1 MAAQLING
9 NGFEGCTAQVDADF
23 YEGIFGT
30 ETGILTVGQKMR
42 AEMVNNQP
50 RVYDGVILTKEG
62 RRIQIDYGT
71 YQDFA
76 IPAGT
81 TGVTAYYI
89 IGFKLVTNSDDTQT
103 CEPFVRAVSG
113 PSTTITEG
121 ELRSGAAEVY
131 VSLYR
136 VTQVGTTNVL
146 GNRMLE
152 ELSHLYGKIYRSLAD
167 VGLTK
172 PTTVNVYYGYM
183 ADNSV
188 AILTEAEIS
197 DLPYE
202 NASGICVIIRKDA
215 THGKAFFFSEGGKP
229 NYQYYMSESNGVW
242 IPLASEDDV
251 YYTYGHNS
259 GGVPNKYQLRFGLGG
274 YITNDGQDIL
284 AYIPLNR
291 RVPDGYKLEFNR
303 RVGGVTVRQNG
314 KYLIGSGTS
323 SNDFES
329 DVYTTCATYENL
341 AVFTIHREG
350 GYGGVNNAPVAVQ
363 GWAEVWI
370 DVR

>member
-1 MAAQLING
+1 MAINLITWAGQTVTPKDDAIIQDACAGRSGILYGCDVTASG
-9 NGFEGCTAQVDADF
+9 NTLTVASGYGVIKGRLFEVTNDSLNISLPSSGTLKGVLYIRLDLANSSEPIEITAMTGSTEHQMEQDANANFDSGVYEMELAKFDVSSSGISNLTVSESKVPYNRTPVYQSMADF
-23 YEGIFGT
+23 GLSASATVSVLSIF
-30 ETGILTVGQKMR
+30 R
-42 AEMVNNQP
+42 N
-50 RVYDGVILTKEG
+50 
-62 RRIQIDYGT
+62 
-71 YQDFA
+71 
-76 IPAGT
+76 
-81 TGVTAYYI
+81 
-89 IGFKLVTNSDDTQT
+89 
-103 CEPFVRAVSG
+103 
-113 PSTTITEG
+113 
-121 ELRSGAAEVY
+121 
-131 VSLYR
+131 
-136 VTQVGTTNVL
+136 
-146 GNRMLE
+146 
-152 ELSHLYGKIYRSLAD
+152 
-167 VGLTK
+167 
-172 PTTVNVYYGYM
+172 YM

-188 AILTEAEIS
+188 AILGSDSIS

-202 NASGICVIIRKDA
+202 NASGICVIVRKDA

-229 NYQYYMSESNGVW
+229 NYQYYMSESDGVWIYEW

-274 YITNDGQDIL
+274 YITNGGQDIL